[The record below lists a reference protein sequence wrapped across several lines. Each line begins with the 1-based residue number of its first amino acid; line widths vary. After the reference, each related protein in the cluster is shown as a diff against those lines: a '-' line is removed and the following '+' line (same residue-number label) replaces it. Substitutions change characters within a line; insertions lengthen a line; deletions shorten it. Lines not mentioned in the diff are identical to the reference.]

1 MKKTLKQVSIVLLA
15 LLLSVLLI
23 ACNGVEKTGVWE
35 DATYTSNKEFGDGA
49 KTIEVEVKAEEQSI
63 TFTIHTDA
71 ETLRDALDEHD
82 LVGGTEGAFG
92 LMIETVNGMTVKYE
106 DGGYWWG
113 VYSDGVA
120 TSTGVDGVVIT
131 DGAHYELVRTNTY

>member
-23 ACNGVEKTGVWE
+23 ACNGAEKAGLWE
-35 DATYTSNKEFGDGA
+35 VATYTKDTELGEGG
-49 KTIEVEVKAEEQSI
+49 KTIAVEVKAEEQSI

-71 ETLRDALDEHD
+71 ETLGDALDEHN

-92 LMIETVNGMTVKYE
+92 LMIDTVNGMTVKFE

-113 VYSDGVA
+113 IYKDGVTA
-120 TSTGVDGVVIT
+120 ESGIDGIVIE
-131 DGAHYELVRTNTY
+131 DGAHYEFVRTNTY